1 MKELELHI
9 DHITLS
15 VADFVTEKSFYEALL
30 EPLGLELIAEFN
42 DGSAAPVC
50 AFGVGR
56 KGTFWLA
63 GDGQQLPSA
72 HVAFRASSR
81 RAVRDFYKAGIAA
94 GGVCNGP
101 PGIREAYHP
110 EYYAAFVRDP
120 EGHNIEALT
129 FEVEETDD

>member
-15 VADFVTEKSFYEALL
+15 VADFDSAKSFYVAALG
-30 EPLGLELIAEFN
+30 PLELDLVAEFS
-42 DGSAAPVC
+42 DEGQTPVC

-63 GDGQQLPSA
+63 GDGRQSPSA

-81 RAVRDFYKAGIAA
+81 RAVREFYQAGIAA
-94 GGVCNGP
+94 GGVCNGQ
-101 PGIREAYHP
+101 PGTRDHYHP

-120 EGHNIEALT
+120 EGHNIEAVT
-129 FEVEETDD
+129 FEAEEKQ